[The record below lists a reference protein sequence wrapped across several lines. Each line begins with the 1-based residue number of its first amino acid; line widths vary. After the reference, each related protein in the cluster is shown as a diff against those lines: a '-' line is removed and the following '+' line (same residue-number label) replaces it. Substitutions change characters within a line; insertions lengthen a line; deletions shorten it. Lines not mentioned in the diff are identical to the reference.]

1 MARVTAATLRQDE
14 IYLMSDAV
22 ADRSAFGD
30 K

>member
-1 MARVTAATLRQDE
+1 MARVTAATSRKVE

-22 ADRSAFGD
+22 ANRLAFGD